1 MPGFFGLGTALN
13 YFKVNGEFD
22 KIEKLYKEVPF
33 FRTLISNSMMSLKK
47 SFFGLTSYIK
57 KDKEYSKFWELIFNE
72 FELSTDMVFEVTG
85 YKELM
90 ENEPANKAS
99 IEKRE
104 EIIMPLFT
112 LQQYAIQKKNLL
124 NFKDNNANDEIN
136 VLEKIITRTLFGNIN
151 ASRNSA

>member
-1 MPGFFGLGTALN
+1 M
-13 YFKVNGEFD
+13 V
-22 KIEKLYKEVPF
+22 
-33 FRTLISNSMMSLKK
+33 LK
-47 SFFGLTSYIK
+47 
-57 KDKEYSKFWELIFNE
+57 
-72 FELSTDMVFEVTG
+72 VTG

-124 NFKDNNANDEIN
+124 DLKDNNLNNEIN

>member
-1 MPGFFGLGTALN
+1 M
-13 YFKVNGEFD
+13 V
-22 KIEKLYKEVPF
+22 
-33 FRTLISNSMMSLKK
+33 LK
-47 SFFGLTSYIK
+47 
-57 KDKEYSKFWELIFNE
+57 
-72 FELSTDMVFEVTG
+72 VTG

-124 NFKDNNANDEIN
+124 NLKNNNTNDEIN

>member
-1 MPGFFGLGTALN
+1 M
-13 YFKVNGEFD
+13 V
-22 KIEKLYKEVPF
+22 
-33 FRTLISNSMMSLKK
+33 LK
-47 SFFGLTSYIK
+47 
-57 KDKEYSKFWELIFNE
+57 
-72 FELSTDMVFEVTG
+72 VTG
-85 YKELM
+85 FKELM

-124 NFKDNNANDEIN
+124 NLKDNKTNDEIN

>member
-1 MPGFFGLGTALN
+1 
-13 YFKVNGEFD
+13 
-22 KIEKLYKEVPF
+22 
-33 FRTLISNSMMSLKK
+33 MMSLKK

-57 KDKEYSKFWELIFNE
+57 RDNEYSKFWELIFNE
-72 FELSTDMVFEVTG
+72 FELSKNMVLRVTG
-85 YKELM
+85 YNQLM

-104 EIIMPLFT
+104 EIILPLFT
-112 LQQYAIQKKNLL
+112 LQQYAIQRKNLL
-124 NFKDNNANDEIN
+124 NLKDNNSNNEIN

>member
-1 MPGFFGLGTALN
+1 M
-13 YFKVNGEFD
+13 V
-22 KIEKLYKEVPF
+22 
-33 FRTLISNSMMSLKK
+33 LK
-47 SFFGLTSYIK
+47 
-57 KDKEYSKFWELIFNE
+57 
-72 FELSTDMVFEVTG
+72 VTG

-124 NFKDNNANDEIN
+124 DLKDNNLNDEIN

>member
-1 MPGFFGLGTALN
+1 
-13 YFKVNGEFD
+13 
-22 KIEKLYKEVPF
+22 
-33 FRTLISNSMMSLKK
+33 
-47 SFFGLTSYIK
+47 
-57 KDKEYSKFWELIFNE
+57 
-72 FELSTDMVFEVTG
+72 
-85 YKELM
+85 M

-124 NFKDNNANDEIN
+124 NLKDKNSNYEIN

>member
-1 MPGFFGLGTALN
+1 
-13 YFKVNGEFD
+13 
-22 KIEKLYKEVPF
+22 
-33 FRTLISNSMMSLKK
+33 MMSLKK

-72 FELSTDMVFEVTG
+72 YELSKNMVLKVTG

-104 EIIMPLFT
+104 DIIMPLFT

-124 NFKDNNANDEIN
+124 NLKDNNSKDQIN

>member
-1 MPGFFGLGTALN
+1 
-13 YFKVNGEFD
+13 
-22 KIEKLYKEVPF
+22 
-33 FRTLISNSMMSLKK
+33 MMSLKI

-57 KDKEYSKFWELIFNE
+57 TDKEYSKFWELIFNE
-72 FELSTDMVFEVTG
+72 YKLSKDMVLKVTG

-104 EIIMPLFT
+104 DIIMPLFT

-124 NFKDNNANDEIN
+124 NLKDNNANDEIN